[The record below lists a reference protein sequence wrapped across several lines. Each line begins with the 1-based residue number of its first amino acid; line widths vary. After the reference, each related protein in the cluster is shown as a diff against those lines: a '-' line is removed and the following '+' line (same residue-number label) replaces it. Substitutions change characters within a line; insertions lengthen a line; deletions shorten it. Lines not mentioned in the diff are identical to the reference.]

1 MIFAADLRRAAR
13 VGPLPSCVAAPPT
26 LHQRRPR
33 PMYIPLLCC
42 FLLPT
47 HAISTPDRLQQL
59 RVTLSSGR
67 AKAAAGTA
75 LCAAT
80 ATSLACGGAPKA
92 PLVLGSLGASVA
104 CTLPGLADA
113 HLAYSYGYGSA
124 LVCQSALASA
134 SLPASGSW
142 ARLLLCAYWAYG
154 VKVCLF
160 QAARDVRPDYVAKAL
175 LAPQAQGRRS
185 PARLKLHVCLA
196 VGLLLSAF
204 IFPLSS
210 AAGASGAVREAA
222 AAAGAALAL
231 SGLALQTVAD
241 AQKYRW
247 KARHGADALVSHGLW
262 SVSRHPNFAGEM
274 VFHVGVMLAGI
285 AGATSAAAALLSAL
299 APSAFLGVMRGATR
313 RLEERQLL
321 FFERAPPELRDRWRA
336 YVQSTPRLFPLP
348 AAVQPRADPIVA
360 EVEERQEQET
370 RGDEIAGILGITA
383 GAGAVTAAVGLIGWL
398 LVS

>member
-1 MIFAADLRRAAR
+1 
-13 VGPLPSCVAAPPT
+13 
-26 LHQRRPR
+26 
-33 PMYIPLLCC
+33 MYIPLLCC

-196 VGLLLSAF
+196 VSQLFSPP
-204 IFPLSS
+204 PLS
-210 AAGASGAVREAA
+210 R
-222 AAAGAALAL
+222 
-231 SGLALQTVAD
+231 
-241 AQKYRW
+241 
-247 KARHGADALVSHGLW
+247 
-262 SVSRHPNFAGEM
+262 
-274 VFHVGVMLAGI
+274 
-285 AGATSAAAALLSAL
+285 SAL
-299 APSAFLGVMRGATR
+299 HSQRVERSACCSPPSSSLSP
-313 RLEERQLL
+313 
-321 FFERAPPELRDRWRA
+321 APPARAAQCGRRPRRRARRWRC
-336 YVQSTPRLFPLP
+336 
-348 AAVQPRADPIVA
+348 RA
-360 EVEERQEQET
+360 
-370 RGDEIAGILGITA
+370 
-383 GAGAVTAAVGLIGWL
+383 
-398 LVS
+398 

>member
-1 MIFAADLRRAAR
+1 MYTR
-13 VGPLPSCVAAPPT
+13 VHG
-26 LHQRRPR
+26 
-33 PMYIPLLCC
+33 MYIPLLCC